1 MVRNQSPIGNGPAEV
16 RGRTTRTTI
25 LPQVTNLKAR
35 LAAGERI
42 LIDGGTG
49 SEVER
54 QGAEMLTGAWSGA
67 SALTYPDIVRSVHE
81 QFIDAGA
88 EVIFA
93 NTYASSRHVLAQV
106 GREHQF
112 DEINRAGVRLALEAR
127 QNANA
132 PHVIISG
139 SMSTTEQGGEFPPH
153 DVATQN
159 YKDQL
164 AIQLDEGIEMVTLEM
179 MRNLD
184 TTRAILEA
192 TADAGVPV
200 WVGMS
205 CVLTDEGP
213 RLVYEGSLEE
223 AIHVLDDYDIEL
235 LAIMHTETS
244 DIDACLDIVDQHWD
258 GPVGVYAQVG
268 DWNGTNWFYDDT
280 VTPEAHAALNAGWV
294 ARGVQVIGGCCGI
307 SPAHIRAMQGLL

>member
-1 MVRNQSPIGNGPAEV
+1 VAIAIVSH
-16 RGRTTRTTI
+16 
-25 LPQVTNLKAR
+25 VTNLRAR

-54 QGAEMLTGAWSGA
+54 QGAEMVTGAWSGA
-67 SALTYPDIVRSVHE
+67 TAITHPDIVRSVHE
-81 QFIDAGA
+81 QFIHAGA

-112 DEINRAGVRLALEAR
+112 EEMNSTGVRLAVEAR
-127 QNANA
+127 ENANA
-132 PHVIISG
+132 PHVVISG

-153 DVATQN
+153 DVALRN
-159 YKDQL
+159 YFEQAK
-164 AIQLDEGIEMVTLEM
+164 IQVDAGAEMITLEM

-184 TTRAILEA
+184 TTRTILEA
-192 TADAGVPV
+192 TAGIGVPL

-205 CVLTDEGP
+205 CVLTDDGP
-213 RLVYEGSLEE
+213 RLVYDGSLEE
-223 AIHVLDDYDIEL
+223 AIGLLDDYDIEL

-244 DIDACLDIVDQHWD
+244 DIDACLDVVDDHWN

-280 VTPEAHAALNAGWV
+280 VTPEKHAELNAGWV
-294 ARGVQVIGGCCGI
+294 QRGVQVIGGCCGI
-307 SPAHIRAMQGLL
+307 GPSHIHEMQRLL

>member
-1 MVRNQSPIGNGPAEV
+1 M
-16 RGRTTRTTI
+16 
-25 LPQVTNLKAR
+25 TNLRSR
-35 LAAGERI
+35 LSNGERI

-67 SALTYPDIVRSVHE
+67 TAATHPDIVRSVHE
-81 QFIDAGA
+81 QFIHAGA

-112 DEINRAGVRLALEAR
+112 EEINRAGVRLAIEAR
-127 QNANA
+127 ENAKA
-132 PHVIISG
+132 PHVVISG

-153 DVATQN
+153 DVAVRN
-159 YKDQL
+159 YAEQL
-164 AIQLDEGIEMVTLEM
+164 AIQVDEGIEMVTLEM
-179 MRNLD
+179 MRNLE

-192 TADAGVPV
+192 TAAAAVPV
-200 WVGMS
+200 WVGLS
-205 CVLTDEGP
+205 CVITDHGP
-213 RLVYEGSLEE
+213 RLVYDGSIEE
-223 AIHVLDDYDIEL
+223 AIALIDDYDVEL
-235 LAIMHTETS
+235 LAIMHTETK
-244 DIDACLDIVDQHWD
+244 DIDACLDVVDAHWD

-280 VTPEAHAALNAGWV
+280 VTPENHAALNAGWV
-294 ARGVQVIGGCCGI
+294 DRGVQVIGGCCGI
-307 SPAHIRAMQGLL
+307 GPEHIRAMQELVQR

>member
-1 MVRNQSPIGNGPAEV
+1 MNTLRD
-16 RGRTTRTTI
+16 
-25 LPQVTNLKAR
+25 R

-54 QGAEMLTGAWSGA
+54 QGAEMVTGAWSGA
-67 SALTYPDIVRSVHE
+67 TALTHPDIVRSVHE
-81 QFIDAGA
+81 QFIHAGA

-112 DEINRAGVRLALEAR
+112 EEMNQAGVRLALEAR

-132 PHVIISG
+132 PHVVISG

-153 DVATQN
+153 DVALQN
-159 YKDQL
+159 YIDQ
-164 AIQLDEGIEMVTLEM
+164 ARIQLDAGAEMITLEM
-179 MRNLD
+179 MRNLE
-184 TTRAILEA
+184 TTRTILEA
-192 TADAGVPV
+192 TKDLDVPL

-205 CVLTDEGP
+205 CVITDEGP
-213 RLVYEGSLEE
+213 RLVYDGTLEE
-223 AIHVLDDYDIEL
+223 AIRMLDDYDIEL
-235 LAIMHTETS
+235 LAIMHTETK
-244 DIDACLDIVDQHWD
+244 DIDACLDVVDVHWD

-280 VTPEAHAALNAGWV
+280 VTPGHHAELNQGWLD
-294 ARGVQVIGGCCGI
+294 RGVQVIGGCCGI
-307 SPAHIRAMQGLL
+307 GPEHIEALQELL